1 MARKPKEIVEN
12 IVEETNNKYLD
23 INEVRKIELAQLEEK
38 VRKLELAD
46 MQYKKDKILANQQ
59 LLKLQLQLLEKDIQI
74 ADLKILAQVQKFD
87 VEREAYRSFI
97 LSIKNKYQVKS
108 EKFGFD
114 LETGRLIS
122 E

>member
-1 MARKPKEIVEN
+1 
-12 IVEETNNKYLD
+12 
-23 INEVRKIELAQLEEK
+23 
-38 VRKLELAD
+38 

-97 LSIKNKYQVKS
+97 LSIKDKYQVKS
-108 EKFGFD
+108 ERMGFD
-114 LETGRLIS
+114 LETGKLIES
-122 E
+122 